1 MSLTPEQ
8 VEAGWVEHDGG
19 PMPVPGDTMIDF
31 VMRCETV
38 ENHRPVSEAADDCDW
53 SWNDEMHD
61 IIAYRPE
68 PKP

>member
-8 VEAGWVEHDGG
+8 IEAGWVEHDGG
-19 PMPVPGDTMIDF
+19 LCPINPDDV
-31 VMRCETV
+31 
-38 ENHRPVSEAADDCDW
+38 ADAMLRSGHKMSARHDEGYW
-53 SWNDEMHD
+53 VWNATSPAPHLD